1 MLKIKGLEKSLTDLI
16 DKRIKSINVAIN
28 LIKNLVNDDKIHLK
42 EQLTIQEDRS

>member
-16 DKRIKSINVAIN
+16 DKRIISINVEIN